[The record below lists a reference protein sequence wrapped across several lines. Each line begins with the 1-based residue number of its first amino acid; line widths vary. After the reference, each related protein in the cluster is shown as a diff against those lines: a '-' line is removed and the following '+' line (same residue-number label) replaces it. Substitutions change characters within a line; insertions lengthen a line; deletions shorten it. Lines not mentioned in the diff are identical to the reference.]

1 MFLWLGDNI
10 YADSDQPDALVDLY
24 ARGRTVERLE
34 PLLRSVPQLATW
46 DDHDFG
52 YNDSEG
58 RSAYKAQSLRV
69 FRSLRANT
77 SYGEYDNTGVNFPQ
91 HSGAGETFHPA
102 CRTHT
107 DTP

>member
-52 YNDSEG
+52 YNDSDG
-58 RSAYKAQSLRV
+58 RSAYKAQSLPV
-69 FRSLRANT
+69 FRSFWANP
-77 SYGEYDNTGVNFPQ
+77 SYGESDKPKNGKTQ
-91 HSGAGETFHPA
+91 
-102 CRTHT
+102 CREREGQEG
-107 DTP
+107 

>member
-52 YNDSEG
+52 YNASAG
-58 RSAYKAQSLRV
+58 RSASKAQSLRV
-69 FRSLRANT
+69 FPSLRAHP
-77 SYGEYDNTGVNFPQ
+77 SYGASDKPAVYFRHPSRGVQLLF
-91 HSGAGETFHPA
+91 
-102 CRTHT
+102 
-107 DTP
+107 